1 MSEKGEVTMR
11 DVIVSEFLTLDGVM
25 QAPGMP
31 DEDRSGGFEHGG
43 WQISLMDEEAGAA
56 VIKGLEATGA
66 LLLGRVTY
74 EIFAGY
80 WPTAPDDDPIAQTI
94 NGLPKY
100 VASTTLQEPLPW
112 AKSHVIT
119 DVARDVAR
127 LKEEDGGVIRVIGS
141 GQLVQALMEHDL
153 VDRFELMIYGIVL
166 GTGKRLFKE
175 GSPRRSLRLVEGRA
189 SKTGVLMATYEPE
202 R

>member
-1 MSEKGEVTMR
+1 MR

-56 VIKGLEATGA
+56 VTKGLEATGA

-80 WPTAPDDDPIAQTI
+80 WRPAPADDPIAQTT
-94 NGLPKY
+94 NGLPRS
-100 VASTTLQEPLPW
+100 VGPTPRRERLRW
-112 AKSHVIT
+112 AKSTCIPT
-119 DVARDVAR
+119 VA
-127 LKEEDGGVIRVIGS
+127 
-141 GQLVQALMEHDL
+141 
-153 VDRFELMIYGIVL
+153 
-166 GTGKRLFKE
+166 
-175 GSPRRSLRLVEGRA
+175 
-189 SKTGVLMATYEPE
+189 
-202 R
+202 